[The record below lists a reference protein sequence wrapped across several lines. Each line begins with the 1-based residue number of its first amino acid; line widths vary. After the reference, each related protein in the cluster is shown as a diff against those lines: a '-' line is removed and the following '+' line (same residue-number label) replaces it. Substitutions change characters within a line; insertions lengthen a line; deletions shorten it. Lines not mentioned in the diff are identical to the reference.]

1 MARIGNFYWA
11 SLFLTG
17 FLAGCGGGGGGG
29 NAWTP
34 IASTEVFQ
42 LKTAWDNIVRDTGTR
57 SFTVSGTYAGL
68 ALRGSGSITQGGLV
82 GAVFEGVAAQ
92 LARRGPTDRRTW
104 GYLRAEVLAAT
115 LQAPIVHALRGRGEV
130 AAGGGPPEGF
140 ELLDRGCGHGLVI
153 GKKRT
158 SAF

>member
-42 LKTAWDNIVRDTGTR
+42 LKTA
-57 SFTVSGTYAGL
+57 
-68 ALRGSGSITQGGLV
+68 
-82 GAVFEGVAAQ
+82 
-92 LARRGPTDRRTW
+92 
-104 GYLRAEVLAAT
+104 
-115 LQAPIVHALRGRGEV
+115 
-130 AAGGGPPEGF
+130 
-140 ELLDRGCGHGLVI
+140 
-153 GKKRT
+153 
-158 SAF
+158 